1 VYDQIVIRHHHV
13 HLFLMSHYPYLAGTI
28 KADDV
33 RQKGSGS
40 YAADY
45 ISWAKTMQLI
55 NEHAPGWLPEM
66 GDLGFAPDQTAYVN
80 VRFAHAESGKT
91 TPWFPQSVMDNRNK
105 PVPAEKISARDIT
118 DTHRRGICSAAACFF
133 SLGYELWA
141 REEILQVEAVTEPPH
156 PVPKP
161 AQTPQSVNPAPT
173 PTPAVAAEVRL
184 KLEDELVQL
193 MTVKFSKGKRNLYL
207 DDKQAKWGLDR
218 GGSRIQQMN
227 IDQLQICIDELRNRK
242 DS

>member
-1 VYDQIVIRHHHV
+1 
-13 HLFLMSHYPYLAGTI
+13 MSHYPYLAGII

-80 VRFAHAESGKT
+80 VRFSHAESGKT

-105 PVPAEKISARDIT
+105 PVPSEKISARDIT

-141 REEILQVEAVTEPPH
+141 HEEIAQVEAVTAPPY
-156 PVPKP
+156 PVPVP
-161 AQTPQSVNPAPT
+161 TQPPQKADPAPDST
-173 PTPAVAAEVRL
+173 SQVREDLESELIELLTNKMPKGETL
-184 KLEDELVQL
+184 K
-193 MTVKFSKGKRNLYL
+193 YL
-207 DDKQAKWGLDR
+207 DDKSKQWKLVK
-218 GGSRIQQMN
+218 GGSRVQQMN

-242 DS
+242 NS

>member
-1 VYDQIVIRHHHV
+1 
-13 HLFLMSHYPYLAGTI
+13 MSHYPYLAGII

-80 VRFAHAESGKT
+80 VRFTHDESGKT

-105 PVPAEKISARDIT
+105 PVPSEKISARDIT
-118 DTHRRGICSAAACFF
+118 DTHRRAICSAAACFF

-141 REEILQVEAVTEPPH
+141 REEVSEVEAVEESPQPPSR
-156 PVPKP
+156 P
-161 AQTPQSVNPAPT
+161 AQTPPVAP
-173 PTPAVAAEVRL
+173 PPPSSSADREPF
-184 KLEDELVQL
+184 ENELIELLQ
-193 MTVKFSKGKRNLYL
+193 VKFAKGETLAYL
-207 DDKQAKWGLDR
+207 DEKSEKWNLKK
-218 GGSRIQQMN
+218 GGSRVAQMT
-227 IDQLQICIDELRNRK
+227 IRQLQECIDELSNRK
-242 DS
+242 NS

>member
-1 VYDQIVIRHHHV
+1 
-13 HLFLMSHYPYLAGTI
+13 MSHYPYLAGI
-28 KADDV
+28 IRADDV
-33 RQKGSGS
+33 RQKGTGS

-105 PVPAEKISARDIT
+105 PVPSEKISARDIT

-141 REEILQVEAVTEPPH
+141 HEEIAEVEAVTAPPC
-156 PVPKP
+156 PVPVP
-161 AQTPQSVNPAPT
+161 TQPPQKADPAPDST
-173 PTPAVAAEVRL
+173 SQVREDLESELIELLTNKMPKGETL
-184 KLEDELVQL
+184 K
-193 MTVKFSKGKRNLYL
+193 YL
-207 DDKQAKWGLDR
+207 DDKSKQWKLVK
-218 GGSRIQQMN
+218 GGSRVQQMN

-242 DS
+242 NA

>member
-1 VYDQIVIRHHHV
+1 
-13 HLFLMSHYPYLAGTI
+13 MSHYPYLAGII

-80 VRFAHAESGKT
+80 VRFSHAESGKT

-141 REEILQVEAVTEPPH
+141 HEEIAQVEAVTAPPC

-161 AQTPQSVNPAPT
+161 AQTPQSANPAPT
-173 PTPAVAAEVRL
+173 PAPVATGQVREDLESELIELLTNKMPKGETL
-184 KLEDELVQL
+184 K
-193 MTVKFSKGKRNLYL
+193 YL
-207 DDKQAKWGLDR
+207 DDKSKQWKLVK
-218 GGSRIQQMN
+218 GGSRVQQMN

>member
-1 VYDQIVIRHHHV
+1 
-13 HLFLMSHYPYLAGTI
+13 MSHYPYLAGII

-33 RQKGSGS
+33 RQKGTGS

-80 VRFAHAESGKT
+80 VRFTHAESSKT

-105 PVPAEKISARDIT
+105 PVPADKISARDIT

-141 REEILQVEAVTEPPH
+141 HEEIAQVEAVTAPPF

-161 AQTPQSVNPAPT
+161 TEPPKKADPAPAST
-173 PTPAVAAEVRL
+173 AQVREDLESELIELLTNKMPKGETL
-184 KLEDELVQL
+184 K
-193 MTVKFSKGKRNLYL
+193 YL
-207 DDKQAKWGLDR
+207 DDKSKQWKLVK
-218 GGSRIQQMN
+218 GGSRVQQMN